1 MTDSIPKRRRKKPSH
16 TAAKVAR
23 GLVYVA
29 RNPKYKDLLPKGA
42 AVSVEQLSLEAGVL
56 KPWMCRLFESS
67 WYQRFVER
75 TMEWLGQ
82 GELWRLTLRKRFV
95 DDEVKAAI
103 DEGARQLLIIGTGFD
118 TLGLRIAESLPHI
131 TVVEVDTKPTV
142 EQRRMVLES
151 LGADHENHHMV
162 GADLAASGLSD
173 VLSSTPTWQP
183 DLKSVAVAE
192 GVLMYLDASEVQSL
206 LEQIKS
212 NCGSG
217 NRLVFSYIGADHKG
231 RPYMGKL
238 SGMIRASLAL
248 VGEPL
253 QWGVRDGELEPFLDR
268 SGFRLAEPA
277 ERFDLGGRYLT
288 ARGIEQHVGK
298 MEQFAVAEWD

>member
-1 MTDSIPKRRRKKPSH
+1 MPKRRRKKPSH

-29 RNPKYKDLLPKGA
+29 RNPRYKDLLPEGVA
-42 AVSVEQLSLEAGVL
+42 DSVEQLALEAGVL

-67 WYQRFVER
+67 WYQPFVER

-95 DDEVKAAI
+95 DDEVRAAI
-103 DEGARQLLIIGTGFD
+103 DNGARQLLIIGAGFD
-118 TLGLRIAESLPHI
+118 TLGLRIAGSLPDI
-131 TVVEVDTKPTV
+131 TVVEVDTKSTV
-142 EQRRMVLES
+142 EPRRMALES

-162 GADLAASGLSD
+162 GADLAASSLSD
-173 VLSSTPTWQP
+173 VLRSTPNWQRE
-183 DLKSVAVAE
+183 LKSVAVAE

-212 NCGSG
+212 NCGLGS
-217 NRLVFSYIGADHKG
+217 RLVFSYIGADLKG

-238 SGMIRASLAL
+238 SGMIRASLVL

-253 QWGVRDGELEPFLDR
+253 RWGVRDGELEPYLSR
-268 SGFRLAEPA
+268 SGFRLAEPV
-277 ERFDLGGRYLT
+277 ERFDLGVRYL
-288 ARGIEQHVGK
+288 APRGIEQQVGK
-298 MEQFAVAEWD
+298 MEQVAVAEWD